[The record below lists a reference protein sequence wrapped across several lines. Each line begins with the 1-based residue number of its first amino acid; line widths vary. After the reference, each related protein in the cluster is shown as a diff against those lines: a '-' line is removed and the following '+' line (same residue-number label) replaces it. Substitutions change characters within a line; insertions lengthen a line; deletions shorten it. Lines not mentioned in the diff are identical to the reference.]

1 MTWNERKNE
10 MSDKEEK
17 TTEERLNYTEDVL
30 EKLSVKIDS
39 VRKNSVGIIKD
50 LNIVHTEMQVA
61 IANFK
66 D

>member
-1 MTWNERKNE
+1 
-10 MSDKEEK
+10 MSDEEEK
-17 TTEERLNYTEDVL
+17 TTDDRLRVTENVL
-30 EKLSVKIDS
+30 KELSVKIDK
-39 VRKNSVGIIKD
+39 VRDRSVGIIKD